1 MRMRRIRNNKILREM
16 TEETSLDVKDFIYP
30 LFVVEGEKI
39 KREIPSL
46 VDQYHYSVDMFD
58 DEIKELESLG
68 IKAVILFGI
77 PDKKDSVGSGAY
89 DENGIVQRA
98 VREIKKNHPDF
109 IVITDVCMCEYTD
122 HGHCGILDD
131 CGCVINDETI
141 KYIARTALS
150 HAKAGADIVAPS
162 DMMDFR
168 VRAIREA
175 LDENGFKNVPIMSY
189 AAKYASAYYGPF
201 RDAAGSAP
209 SFGDRKGYQMDFHNS
224 DEAMKE
230 VELDLE
236 EDADFIIVK
245 PALAYLD
252 IIRRVKE
259 TFNTNLVVYNVSG
272 EYAMIKEAVKKG
284 LLNESII
291 YENMIAMKRA
301 GAKLIITYQGKVQC
315 RHLQIAVLPCFLHQL
330 N

>member
-46 VDQYHYSVDMFD
+46 VDQYHYSVDMLD

-68 IKAVILFGI
+68 IKAIILFGI

-301 GAKLIITYQGKVQC
+301 GAKLIITYHAKEMA
-315 RHLQIAVLPCFLHQL
+315 RLLKERA
-330 N
+330 

>member
-30 LFVVEGEKI
+30 LFVVEGENI

-46 VDQYHYSVDMFD
+46 VDQYHYSVDMLD
-58 DEIKELESLG
+58 AEIKELESLG
-68 IKAVILFGI
+68 IRAVILFGI

-272 EYAMIKEAVKKG
+272 EYAMIKEAIKKG

-301 GAKLIITYQGKVQC
+301 GAKLIITYHAKEMARLLKERV
-315 RHLQIAVLPCFLHQL
+315 
-330 N
+330 

>member
-46 VDQYHYSVDMFD
+46 VDQYHYSVDMLD
-58 DEIKELESLG
+58 DEIKELERLG

-224 DEAMKE
+224 DEAMRE

-301 GAKLIITYQGKVQC
+301 GAKLIITYHAKEMA
-315 RHLQIAVLPCFLHQL
+315 RLLKERA
-330 N
+330 

>member
-16 TEETSLDVKDFIYP
+16 TQETSLDVKDFIYP
-30 LFVVEGEKI
+30 LFVVEGENI

-46 VDQYHYSVDMFD
+46 VDQYHYSVDMLD
-58 DEIKELESLG
+58 AEIKELESLG
-68 IKAVILFGI
+68 IRAVILFGI

-150 HAKAGADIVAPS
+150 HAKVGADIVAPS

-272 EYAMIKEAVKKG
+272 EYAMIKEAIKKG

-301 GAKLIITYQGKVQC
+301 GAKLIITYHAKEMA
-315 RHLQIAVLPCFLHQL
+315 RLLKERA
-330 N
+330 

>member
-46 VDQYHYSVDMFD
+46 VDQYHYSVDMLD

-98 VREIKKNHPDF
+98 VREIKKKHPDF

-272 EYAMIKEAVKKG
+272 EYAMIKEAIKKG

-301 GAKLIITYQGKVQC
+301 GAKLIITYHAKEMA
-315 RHLQIAVLPCFLHQL
+315 RLLKERA
-330 N
+330 

>member
-16 TEETSLDVKDFIYP
+16 TQETSLDVKDFIYP
-30 LFVVEGEKI
+30 LFVVEGENI

-46 VDQYHYSVDMFD
+46 VHQYHYSVDMLD
-58 DEIKELESLG
+58 AEIEELESLG
-68 IKAVILFGI
+68 IRAVILFGI

-98 VREIKKNHPDF
+98 VREIKKKHPDF

-272 EYAMIKEAVKKG
+272 EYAMIKEAIKKG

-301 GAKLIITYQGKVQC
+301 GAKLIITYHAKEMA
-315 RHLQIAVLPCFLHQL
+315 RLLKERA
-330 N
+330 

>member
-46 VDQYHYSVDMFD
+46 VDQYHYSVDMLD

-131 CGCVINDETI
+131 CGCVVNDETI

-150 HAKAGADIVAPS
+150 HAKAGAEIVAPS

-272 EYAMIKEAVKKG
+272 EYAMIKEAIKKG

-301 GAKLIITYQGKVQC
+301 GAKLIITYHAKEMA
-315 RHLQIAVLPCFLHQL
+315 RLLKERA
-330 N
+330 

>member
-30 LFVVEGEKI
+30 LFVVEGENI

-46 VDQYHYSVDMFD
+46 VDQYHYSVDMLD
-58 DEIKELESLG
+58 AEIKELESLG

-272 EYAMIKEAVKKG
+272 EYAMIKEAIKKG

-301 GAKLIITYQGKVQC
+301 GAKLIITYHAKEMARLLKERV
-315 RHLQIAVLPCFLHQL
+315 
-330 N
+330 

>member
-16 TEETSLDVKDFIYP
+16 TQETSLDVKDFIYP
-30 LFVVEGEKI
+30 LFVVEGENI

-46 VDQYHYSVDMFD
+46 VDQYHYSVDMLD
-58 DEIKELESLG
+58 AEIKELENLG
-68 IKAVILFGI
+68 IRAVILFGI

-98 VREIKKNHPDF
+98 VREIKKKHPDF

-252 IIRRVKE
+252 IVRRVKE
-259 TFNTNLVVYNVSG
+259 TFNTKLVVYNVSG
-272 EYAMIKEAVKKG
+272 EYAMIKEAIKKG

-301 GAKLIITYQGKVQC
+301 GAKLIITYHAKEMA
-315 RHLQIAVLPCFLHQL
+315 RLLKERA
-330 N
+330 

>member
-46 VDQYHYSVDMFD
+46 VDQYHYSVDMLD

-175 LDENGFKNVPIMSY
+175 LDENGFKNMPIMSY

-284 LLNESII
+284 LLNESIF

-301 GAKLIITYQGKVQC
+301 GAKLIITYHAKEMA
-315 RHLQIAVLPCFLHQL
+315 RLLKERA
-330 N
+330 

>member
-1 MRMRRIRNNKILREM
+1 MRMRRIRNNKILRKM

-46 VDQYHYSVDMFD
+46 VDQYHYSVDMLD

-301 GAKLIITYQGKVQC
+301 GAKLIITYHAKEMA
-315 RHLQIAVLPCFLHQL
+315 RLLKERA
-330 N
+330 

>member
-16 TEETSLDVKDFIYP
+16 TQETSLDVKDFIYP
-30 LFVVEGEKI
+30 LFVVEGENI

-46 VDQYHYSVDMFD
+46 VHQYHYSVDMLD
-58 DEIKELESLG
+58 AEIKELESLG
-68 IKAVILFGI
+68 IRAVILFGI

-98 VREIKKNHPDF
+98 VREIKKKHPDF

-272 EYAMIKEAVKKG
+272 EYAMIKEAIKKG

-301 GAKLIITYQGKVQC
+301 GAKLIITYHAKEMA
-315 RHLQIAVLPCFLHQL
+315 RLLKERA
-330 N
+330 

>member
-46 VDQYHYSVDMFD
+46 VDQYHYSVDMLD

-150 HAKAGADIVAPS
+150 HAKAGAGIVAPS

-272 EYAMIKEAVKKG
+272 EYAMIKEAIKKG

-301 GAKLIITYQGKVQC
+301 GAKLIITYHAKEMATLLKE
-315 RHLQIAVLPCFLHQL
+315 RA
-330 N
+330 

>member
-16 TEETSLDVKDFIYP
+16 TQEASLDVKDFIYP
-30 LFVVEGEKI
+30 LFVVEGENI

-46 VDQYHYSVDMFD
+46 VDQYHYSVDMLD
-58 DEIKELESLG
+58 AEIEELESLG
-68 IKAVILFGI
+68 IRAVILFGI

-98 VREIKKNHPDF
+98 VREIKKKHPDF

-272 EYAMIKEAVKKG
+272 EYAMIKEAIKKG

-301 GAKLIITYQGKVQC
+301 GAKLIITYHAKEMA
-315 RHLQIAVLPCFLHQL
+315 RLLKERA
-330 N
+330 

>member
-16 TEETSLDVKDFIYP
+16 TQETSLDVKDFIYP
-30 LFVVEGEKI
+30 LFVVEGENI

-46 VDQYHYSVDMFD
+46 VDQYHYSVDMLD
-58 DEIKELESLG
+58 AEIEELESLG
-68 IKAVILFGI
+68 IRAVILFGI

-98 VREIKKNHPDF
+98 VREIKKKHPDF

-272 EYAMIKEAVKKG
+272 EYAMIKEAIKKG

-301 GAKLIITYQGKVQC
+301 GAKLIITYHAKEMA
-315 RHLQIAVLPCFLHQL
+315 RILKERA
-330 N
+330 

>member
-46 VDQYHYSVDMFD
+46 VDQYHYSVDMLD

-150 HAKAGADIVAPS
+150 HAKSGADIVAPS

-301 GAKLIITYQGKVQC
+301 GAKLIITYHAKEMA
-315 RHLQIAVLPCFLHQL
+315 RLLKERA
-330 N
+330 

>member
-16 TEETSLDVKDFIYP
+16 TQETSLDVKDFIYP
-30 LFVVEGEKI
+30 LFVVEGENI

-46 VDQYHYSVDMFD
+46 VDQYHYSVDMLD
-58 DEIKELESLG
+58 AEIKELESLG
-68 IKAVILFGI
+68 IRAVILFGI

-131 CGCVINDETI
+131 GGCVINDETI

-272 EYAMIKEAVKKG
+272 EYAMIKEAIKKG

-301 GAKLIITYQGKVQC
+301 GAKLIITYHAKEMA
-315 RHLQIAVLPCFLHQL
+315 RLLKERA
-330 N
+330 

>member
-46 VDQYHYSVDMFD
+46 VDQYHYSVDMLD

-98 VREIKKNHPDF
+98 VREIKKKHPDF

-252 IIRRVKE
+252 IIRHVKE

-272 EYAMIKEAVKKG
+272 EYAMIKEAIKKG

-301 GAKLIITYQGKVQC
+301 GAKLIITYHAKEMA
-315 RHLQIAVLPCFLHQL
+315 RLLKERA
-330 N
+330 

>member
-16 TEETSLDVKDFIYP
+16 TQETSLDVKDFIYP
-30 LFVVEGEKI
+30 LFFVECENI

-46 VDQYHYSVDMFD
+46 VDQYHYSVDMLD
-58 DEIKELESLG
+58 AEIEELESLG
-68 IKAVILFGI
+68 IRAVILFGI

-98 VREIKKNHPDF
+98 VREIKKKHPDF

-272 EYAMIKEAVKKG
+272 EYAMIKEAIKKG

-301 GAKLIITYQGKVQC
+301 GAKLIITYHAKEMA
-315 RHLQIAVLPCFLHQL
+315 RLLKERA
-330 N
+330 

>member
-16 TEETSLDVKDFIYP
+16 TQEAILEVKDFIYP
-30 LFVVEGEKI
+30 LFVVEGKNI

-46 VDQYHYSVDMFD
+46 VDQYQYSVDMLD
-58 DEIKELESLG
+58 DEIKELKELG
-68 IKAVILFGI
+68 IRAVILFGI
-77 PDKKDSVGSGAY
+77 PDHKDSCATSAFE
-89 DENGIVQRA
+89 DDGIIQRA
-98 VREIKKNHPDF
+98 TREIKKHHLDF

-122 HGHCGILDD
+122 HGHCGILTET
-131 CGCVINDETI
+131 GEVNNDETI
-141 KYIARTALS
+141 KYIAKIALS
-150 HAKAGADIVAPS
+150 QARAGADVVAPS

-168 VRAIREA
+168 VRAIREE
-175 LDENGFKNVPIMSY
+175 LDNNGFKNIPIMSY
-189 AAKYASAYYGPF
+189 AAKYASSYYGPF

-230 VELDLE
+230 VELDLD

-252 IIRRVKE
+252 IVRRVKE
-259 TFNTNLVVYNVSG
+259 NFNTNLVVYNVSG
-272 EYAMIKEAVKKG
+272 EYAMIKEAVKRG
-284 LLNESII
+284 ILSENII

-301 GAKLIITYQGKVQC
+301 GAKLIISYHAKEMAKLLKEQ
-315 RHLQIAVLPCFLHQL
+315 R
-330 N
+330 

>member
-46 VDQYHYSVDMFD
+46 VDQYHYSVDMLD

-98 VREIKKNHPDF
+98 VREIKKKHPDF

-272 EYAMIKEAVKKG
+272 EYAMIKEAIKKG

-301 GAKLIITYQGKVQC
+301 GAKLIITYHAKEMATLLKE
-315 RHLQIAVLPCFLHQL
+315 RA
-330 N
+330 

>member
-46 VDQYHYSVDMFD
+46 VDQYHYSVDMLD

-272 EYAMIKEAVKKG
+272 EYAMIKEAVRKG

-301 GAKLIITYQGKVQC
+301 GAKLIITYHAKEMA
-315 RHLQIAVLPCFLHQL
+315 RLLKERA
-330 N
+330 

>member
-16 TEETSLDVKDFIYP
+16 TQETSLDVKDFIYP
-30 LFVVEGEKI
+30 LFVVEGENI

-46 VDQYHYSVDMFD
+46 VDQYHYSVDMLD
-58 DEIKELESLG
+58 AEIKELESLG
-68 IKAVILFGI
+68 IRAVILFGI

-98 VREIKKNHPDF
+98 VREIKKKHPDF

-301 GAKLIITYQGKVQC
+301 GAKLIITYHAKEMA
-315 RHLQIAVLPCFLHQL
+315 RLLKERA
-330 N
+330 

>member
-16 TEETSLDVKDFIYP
+16 TQETSLDVKDFIYP
-30 LFVVEGEKI
+30 LFVVEGENI

-46 VDQYHYSVDMFD
+46 VDQYHYSVDMLD
-58 DEIKELESLG
+58 AEIEELESLG
-68 IKAVILFGI
+68 IRAVILFGI

-98 VREIKKNHPDF
+98 VREIKKKHPDF

-272 EYAMIKEAVKKG
+272 EYAMIKEAIKKG

-301 GAKLIITYQGKVQC
+301 GAKLIITYHAKEMA
-315 RHLQIAVLPCFLHQL
+315 RLLKERA
-330 N
+330 

>member
-16 TEETSLDVKDFIYP
+16 TQETSLDVKDFIYP
-30 LFVVEGEKI
+30 LFVVEGENI

-46 VDQYHYSVDMFD
+46 VDQYHYSVDMLD
-58 DEIKELESLG
+58 AEIKELESLG
-68 IKAVILFGI
+68 IRAVILFGI

-98 VREIKKNHPDF
+98 VREIKKKHPDF

-168 VRAIREA
+168 VRAIREV

-230 VELDLE
+230 VELDLK

-272 EYAMIKEAVKKG
+272 EYAMIKEAIKKG

-301 GAKLIITYQGKVQC
+301 GAKLIITYHAKEMA
-315 RHLQIAVLPCFLHQL
+315 RLLKERA
-330 N
+330 

>member
-16 TEETSLDVKDFIYP
+16 TQETSLDVKDFIYP
-30 LFVVEGEKI
+30 LFVVEGENI

-46 VDQYHYSVDMFD
+46 VDQFHYSVDMLD
-58 DEIKELESLG
+58 AEIKELESLG
-68 IKAVILFGI
+68 IRAVILFGI

-98 VREIKKNHPDF
+98 VREIKKKHPDF

-252 IIRRVKE
+252 IVRRVKE
-259 TFNTNLVVYNVSG
+259 TFNTKLVVYNVSG
-272 EYAMIKEAVKKG
+272 EYAMIKEAIKKG

-301 GAKLIITYQGKVQC
+301 GAKLIITYHAKEMA
-315 RHLQIAVLPCFLHQL
+315 RLLKERA
-330 N
+330 

>member
-46 VDQYHYSVDMFD
+46 VDQYHYSVDMLD

-109 IVITDVCMCEYTD
+109 IVITDVCMCEYTG

-301 GAKLIITYQGKVQC
+301 GAKLIITYHAKEMA
-315 RHLQIAVLPCFLHQL
+315 RLLKERA
-330 N
+330 

>member
-1 MRMRRIRNNKILREM
+1 M
-16 TEETSLDVKDFIYP
+16 
-30 LFVVEGEKI
+30 
-39 KREIPSL
+39 
-46 VDQYHYSVDMFD
+46 DQYHYSVDMLD

-301 GAKLIITYQGKVQC
+301 GAKLIITYHAKEMA
-315 RHLQIAVLPCFLHQL
+315 RLLKERA
-330 N
+330 